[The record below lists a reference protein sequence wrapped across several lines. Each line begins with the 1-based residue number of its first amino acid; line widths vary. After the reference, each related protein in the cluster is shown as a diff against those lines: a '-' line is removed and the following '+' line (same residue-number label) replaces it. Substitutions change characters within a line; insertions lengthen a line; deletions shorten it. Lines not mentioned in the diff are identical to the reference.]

1 MGFIRIYN
9 DGNEIKSFAKK
20 LEETAQEEL
29 VSPGKQFDYL
39 SLNSLIQ
46 DDIALILDQI
56 DQLRTRGKGIM
67 QSLLQSECYIE
78 TELLQMEDRT
88 PRYSPYRFP
97 EREKLQR
104 RLSRIAEERRRFT
117 MTLAEKLDSF
127 HDRLL
132 LLLKKHR
139 QLNYSREGYRVR

>member
-1 MGFIRIYN
+1 MGVIRIYN
-9 DGNEIKSFAKK
+9 DGNEIKSFAEK
-20 LEETAQEEL
+20 LEEKAQERL
-29 VSPGKQFDYL
+29 VSPDRQFGYL
-39 SLNSLIQ
+39 SLSSLIQ

-56 DQLRTRGKGIM
+56 EQLRARGKGIM

-78 TELLQMEDRT
+78 TELIQLEDRT

-117 MTLAEKLDSF
+117 TTHAEKLDSF

-132 LLLKKHR
+132 SLLKKHR
-139 QLNYSREGYRVR
+139 QLEPKR